1 MNIPHAPYITLN
13 VSKRNQTRMD
23 RAFVTSVRKQCVINT
38 RKQIPGHARHVSET
52 SLDRNEC
59 GLNKWF
65 LVLDKTFSP
74 IRPPTAP
81 TLIFLLFTVY
91 MDDT

>member
-1 MNIPHAPYITLN
+1 
-13 VSKRNQTRMD
+13 MD
-23 RAFVTSVRKQCVINT
+23 CAFVTSVRKQCVINT

-65 LVLDKTFSP
+65 LVPDKALALLD
-74 IRPPTAP
+74 RPQPP
-81 TLIFLLFTVY
+81 H
-91 MDDT
+91 